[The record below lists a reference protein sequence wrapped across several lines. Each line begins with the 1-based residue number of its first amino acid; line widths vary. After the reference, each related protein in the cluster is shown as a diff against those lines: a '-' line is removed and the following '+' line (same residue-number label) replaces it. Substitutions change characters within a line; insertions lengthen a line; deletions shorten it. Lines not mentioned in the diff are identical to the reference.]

1 MDFKDKVVLITGGAS
16 GIGRATALSFA
27 EKGAKVVLADIDEN
41 KGQQTLQEVQAISP
55 DSMFVATNVADS
67 NSVQNMVR
75 QTVARLGRIDVA
87 VNNAGI
93 SGTFVPTAEFP
104 EAEWHQITSV
114 NLTGVFLC
122 MKYELQEMVK
132 ARQGCIIN
140 TASAAGL
147 VGYPGSPCYV
157 AAKHGVIGLTR
168 GAALEYAALGIRVNA
183 VCPGIIETPMTSP
196 ETNRAA
202 LDFLASLHPLK
213 RTGQAEEVAG
223 AIVWLASN
231 NASYVTG
238 HALAVDGGYTAQ

>member
-1 MDFKDKVVLITGGAS
+1 MDFKDKVVLITGAAS

-27 EKGAKVVLADIDEN
+27 EKGAKVVLADIAEDN
-41 KGQQTLQEVQAISP
+41 GQRALREVQALSP
-55 DSMFVATNVADS
+55 ESLFVATNVADS

-75 QTVARLGRIDVA
+75 QTVARFGRIDVA

-132 ARQGCIIN
+132 AKQGCIVN
-140 TASAAGL
+140 TASVAGL
-147 VGYPGSPCYV
+147 VGYPNSPCYV
-157 AAKHGVIGLTR
+157 AAKHGVVGLTR
-168 GAALEYAALGIRVNA
+168 GAALEYAPLGIRVNA
-183 VCPGIIETPMTSP
+183 VCPGIIETPMTDP
-196 ETNRAA
+196 ANNRAM

-223 AIVWLASN
+223 AIVWLASSH
-231 NASYVTG
+231 ASYVTG
-238 HALAVDGGYTAQ
+238 HALPVDGGYAAQ